1 MTRLYVSR
9 NNQLAL
15 FPHAKPP
22 AIDHADRGMA
32 LEKALKDIHED
43 YARLGMAQ
51 VDKFDAATKIVGDGK
66 WARVVGRGKVD
77 FIGLLDGGRFV
88 AFDAKDC
95 AERRI
100 PLDRLESGQ
109 LEYLGMVQS
118 LGGLA
123 FILVRFEY
131 QRAYRVPADIW
142 AYAEMYHAFGTIH
155 ERVDGWK
162 PTNKASLGERDM
174 RSAWAVKGLDWLE
187 GVMDVES

>member
-1 MTRLYVSR
+1 MTRLYTAR
-9 NNQLAL
+9 GGQQLSL
-15 FPHAKPP
+15 LPGAKPP
-22 AIDHADRGMA
+22 ALDHADRGMA

-43 YARLGMAQ
+43 YARLGLAQ

-77 FIGLLDGGRFV
+77 FIGLLAGGRFD

-100 PLDRLESGQ
+100 ALDRLEEGQ
-109 LEYLGMVQS
+109 IEYLGAVHA

-131 QRAYRVPADIW
+131 QRTYRVPVDIW
-142 AYAEMYHAFGTIH
+142 ADAEMFHTFGVIT
-155 ERVDGWK
+155 ERVDGWR
-162 PTNKASLGERDM
+162 PTNQASLCEKDM
-174 RSAWAVKGLDWLE
+174 MSAWAVRGLDWLGSWKE
-187 GVMDVES
+187 D